1 MILRHLTSSVAVGAL
16 VLICWNA
23 PASARMDEKVS
34 ARSGNRTESRRTVRS
49 AIPNVPTPPR
59 ENPPRNPPSTPPPT
73 PMAGGHQT
81 PGSSVSFHD
90 WFKNNA
96 GINRELRA
104 GRDAL
109 NHEHED
115 WHDAHHANAMHPHGD
130 TEAHRAFHQERDRK
144 FGELNDHINELRRSL
159 YHPDA
164 TSPTMPPVQ
173 SPPSPP
179 VVRPPP
185 DLDRPPTDRPPL
197 RRLD

>member
-16 VLICWNA
+16 ALICWNA
-23 PASARMDEKVS
+23 PASARMDERVS

-59 ENPPRNPPSTPPPT
+59 ENPPRNPPSTPLST

-81 PGSSVSFHD
+81 PGSSVSLRDVLRLNHS
-90 WFKNNA
+90 
-96 GINRELRA
+96 IQHELRA

-109 NHEHED
+109 NREHEH
-115 WHDAHHANAMHPHGD
+115 WHDAHPQETLERARLHQ
-130 TEAHRAFHQERDRK
+130 EFHRERDRK

-164 TSPTMPPVQ
+164 TPPTMPPPVQ

-179 VVRPPP
+179 GVRPPP
-185 DLDRPPTDRPPL
+185 DLDRPPIDRPPL